1 MIEGLKDKVVIVTGG
16 GHGIGRAY
24 CHGFGVAGA
33 KVVVVDIDAPA
44 AEKVAGEIVQ
54 QFDGKALAAK
64 VDVANEAS
72 TKDMAKLALDKFS
85 RIDILINNAAI
96 FATIPMNRGGI
107 DTIDPAEWDRM
118 MAVNLKGLFFCCRA
132 VLPAMRR
139 QKSGKIINI
148 SSGTALNGS
157 AGRIHYVTSKAGV
170 IGFTRTLAR
179 EVGDDNINVNAIAP
193 GSTLSEDNPSEEVL
207 KMRGARVGDRCLK
220 RVQLPKD
227 LVGTM
232 LFLASPLSDFMT
244 GQTVAVDGVSLFY
257 NKGRLFHDTVP
268 TSHDRRRR
276 YQDPLS
282 RSRQRAG
289 SGPAPRRR
297 VRRLRRDHLARQ
309 YCRARGTISCRRT
322 GYSRLG
328 RNR

>member
-24 CHGFGVAGA
+24 CLGFGGAGA
-33 KVVVVDIDAPA
+33 QVVVADIDEPA
-44 AEKVAGEIVQ
+44 ATKVAKEVNTQ
-54 QFDGKALAAK
+54 TDAKSLSVK

-72 TKDMAKLALDKFS
+72 TQTMVKSILDQYG
-85 RIDILINNAAI
+85 RIDILVNNAAI

-107 DTIDPAEWDRM
+107 DTIDPGEWDRM

-132 VLPAMRR
+132 VLPAMRK
-139 QKSGKIINI
+139 QQSGKIVNI

-193 GSTLSEDNPSEEVL
+193 GSTLSEDNPSEEIL
-207 KMRGARVGDRCLK
+207 KMRGARVADRCLK

-227 LVGTM
+227 LVGTV
-232 LFLASPLSDFMT
+232 LFLSSPLSDFMT
-244 GQTVAVDGVSLFY
+244 GQTVAVDGGVAFL
-257 NKGRLFHDTVP
+257 
-268 TSHDRRRR
+268 
-276 YQDPLS
+276 
-282 RSRQRAG
+282 
-289 SGPAPRRR
+289 
-297 VRRLRRDHLARQ
+297 
-309 YCRARGTISCRRT
+309 
-322 GYSRLG
+322 
-328 RNR
+328 